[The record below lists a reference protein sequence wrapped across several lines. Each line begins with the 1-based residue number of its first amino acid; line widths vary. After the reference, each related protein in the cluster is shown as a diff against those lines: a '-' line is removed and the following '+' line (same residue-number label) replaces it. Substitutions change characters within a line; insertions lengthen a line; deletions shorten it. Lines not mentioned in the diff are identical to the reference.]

1 MADIMSSEQRSN
13 VMRSVRTRN
22 TAPEL
27 RVRRILHQLGFRYRL
42 HVRDLPG
49 CPDIVLPRHR
59 TIVFVHGCFWHG
71 HHCPKGRLPASNAQR
86 WRTKISG
93 NQVRDTRRQCELV
106 QMGWKVLT
114 VWECQTND
122 ADAILTSLQSLINRG
137 IS

>member
-1 MADIMSSEQRSN
+1 MADIMSPAQRSN

-86 WRTKISG
+86 WRTKIAG
-93 NQVRDTRRQCELV
+93 NQVRDTSRQCELA

-114 VWECQTND
+114 VWECQTNNT
-122 ADAILTSLQSLINRG
+122 DAILASLQSLLNRG